1 MLKRNKIVDW
11 LEQKSKAE
19 QVQLLSR
26 VRKLG
31 PRMRQTD
38 RKQELIVLRELG
50 RKEGRMF
57 YLTTHSTHLAEREIP
72 Q

>member
-1 MLKRNKIVDW
+1 MVDW

-31 PRMRQTD
+31 PQMHQSD
-38 RKQELIVLRELG
+38 RKQEFNRSAG
-50 RKEGRMF
+50 ARKEGRKEECF
-57 YLTTHSTHLAEREIP
+57 I
-72 Q
+72 